1 MFIAERYSLRYIK
14 RFVAEF
20 TDSITI
26 SSNGVR
32 VGMVLF
38 DSVGSTVFKLN
49 THTSSAS
56 VRNAIESISE
66 TAGSGHLVD
75 QGLIQARDDVF
86 TAAGGDRT
94 DASNYYVFIVGPFA
108 SYPESVAKDIRSSGS
123 NYVFAVRKYFM
134 IFYYIAACD

>member
-1 MFIAERYSLRYIK
+1 MFIAERFNLRFIK

-20 TDSITI
+20 MDSITI

-49 THTSSAS
+49 TYTSSAS

-66 TAGSGHLVD
+66 TAGSGHLVN

-86 TAAGGDRT
+86 TAAGGDRA

-134 IFYYIAACD
+134 ILYCCV

>member
-1 MFIAERYSLRYIK
+1 MFIVERYNLRFIK

-20 TDSITI
+20 MDSITI
-26 SSNGVR
+26 SSTGIR

-49 THTSSAS
+49 SYTSSSS

-66 TAGSGHLVD
+66 TGGTDHLVD
-75 QGLIQARDDVF
+75 KGLIQARDDVF

-94 DASNYYVFIVGPFA
+94 DASNYYVFVVGPFA
-108 SYPESVAKDIRSSGS
+108 SYPEAVAKDIRSSG
-123 NYVFAVRKYFM
+123 NNFIFATRKYFV
-134 IFYYIAACD
+134 ICYC